1 MRYRELRK
9 ALLVYGCTSRPG
21 KGDHEIWYCPCGE
34 HIAVVTTGGTVSA
47 GVVGDV
53 IKKLSCL
60 PKGGIQ

>member
-1 MRYRELRK
+1 MRYRDLRK
-9 ALLVYGCTSRPG
+9 ALLAYACTSRPG
-21 KGDHEIWYCPCGE
+21 KGDHEMSYCPCGE
-34 HIAVVTTGGTVSA
+34 HLAVVTTGGTVSA